1 MGLSKQEK
9 LGIVNFILT
18 VIAIILIKYLTIYIS
33 WLPTAADGSVE
44 LASLAIIT
52 ILAVLVIHAATWV
65 VLSRYFN
72 INAQPNSK
80 KMLAVY
86 EILFLISLAVLY
98 IGSAYDYL
106 PEFVNENLLTGIGL
120 FIISQM
126 ALSMFFTYIISKI
139 PSN

>member
-18 VIAIILIKYLTIYIS
+18 VIAIILIKYLTIYVS

-106 PEFVNENLLTGIGL
+106 PEFINENLLTGIGL

>member
-18 VIAIILIKYLTIYIS
+18 VIAIILIKYLTIYVS

>member
-18 VIAIILIKYLTIYIS
+18 VIAIILIKYLTIYVS

-44 LASLAIIT
+44 LASLAILT

>member
-18 VIAIILIKYLTIYIS
+18 VIAIILIKYLTIYVS

-72 INAQPNSK
+72 INAQPSSK

-106 PEFVNENLLTGIGL
+106 PEFINENLLTGIGL

>member
-18 VIAIILIKYLTIYIS
+18 VIAIILIKYLTIYVS

-72 INAQPNSK
+72 INAQPSSK